1 MRSFLET
8 GGKILRAFVNVYLQV
23 RLLQHLL
30 LQLFLLL
37 LLLPPESLLDARL
50 QVRHVRD
57 SLVVDF
63 PIVSLQ
69 HVVDLLDQSLLG
81 MRDDISKVWSRG

>member
-1 MRSFLET
+1 MH
-8 GGKILRAFVNVYLQV
+8 IAYLQV
-23 RLLQHLL
+23 RLL
-30 LQLFLLL
+30 LLL
-37 LLLPPESLLDARL
+37 LLLLLLTPEGLLDARL

-57 SLVVDF
+57 SLMVDF

-81 MRDDISKVWSRG
+81 MRDDISKVWSRR